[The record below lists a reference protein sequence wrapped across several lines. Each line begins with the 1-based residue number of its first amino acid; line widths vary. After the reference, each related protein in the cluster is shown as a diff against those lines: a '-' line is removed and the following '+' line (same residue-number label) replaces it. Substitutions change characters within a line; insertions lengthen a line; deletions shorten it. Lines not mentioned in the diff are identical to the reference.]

1 MIVPGKVLKLVEHT
15 VKLPRRQFFHLA
27 AGAAVLPA
35 VSRTAWAQSYPS
47 RPVRIIVGFP
57 AGGTPDLFARLIG
70 EWLSERLG
78 QSFVIENRP
87 GAATNIATELVA
99 RAAPDGYT
107 LLMVAAPNVVNATLY
122 PDLKFNF
129 IRDIAPVAS
138 IGGIPFIMVVNP
150 SFPAKTVPEFIAY
163 AKAHPGQINV
173 TSTGTGNL
181 TYMAAELFKMMA
193 GVDMV
198 QVPARGE
205 AAAQSDLLSGRVEVM
220 FDPIPSSIGYVQTGK
235 LLALAVTTAERSDV
249 LPNLPPIGDFVPGYE
264 VSGTVGIGAP
274 KGTPD
279 EIIALLNKQINAGLT
294 DFKMKARLAE
304 VGTAV
309 LIGSPADFSK
319 LIADET
325 EKWAK
330 VIKFVGIKAE

>member
-1 MIVPGKVLKLVEHT
+1 
-15 VKLPRRQFFHLA
+15 VKLPRRHFFHLA
-27 AGAAVLPA
+27 AGAAVQPA
-35 VSRTAWAQSYPS
+35 LSRTGWAQSYPS
-47 RPVRIIVGFP
+47 RPVRVIVGFP
-57 AGGTPDLFARLIG
+57 AGGTPDVFARLIG

-150 SFPAKTVPEFIAY
+150 SFPAKTVPDFITY

-193 GVDMV
+193 AVDIV

-205 AAAQSDLLSGRVEVM
+205 AAAQSDLLSDRVQVM
-220 FDPIPSSIGYVQTGK
+220 FDPIPSSIGYVQTRK
-235 LLALAVTTAERSDV
+235 LLALAVTTATRSDL
-249 LPNLPPIGDFVPGYE
+249 LPELPRIGDFVPGYE
-264 VSGTVGIGAP
+264 VSGTLGIGAP

-279 EIIALLNKQINAGLT
+279 EIIAALNKEINAGLT
-294 DFKMKARLAE
+294 DSKMKARVAE
-304 VGTAV
+304 VGATV
-309 LIGSPADFSK
+309 VVGSPTDFGK

-330 VIKFVGIKAE
+330 VIRFAGIKVE

>member
-1 MIVPGKVLKLVEHT
+1 M
-15 VKLPRRQFFHLA
+15 KLPRRRFLHLA
-27 AGAAVLPA
+27 AGAAALPA
-35 VSRTAWAQSYPS
+35 LPRVASALDYPT
-47 RPVRIIVGFP
+47 RPVHIIVGFP
-57 AGGTPDLFARLIG
+57 AGGTPDLLARLIG

-107 LLMVAAPNVVNATLY
+107 LLLVASPNVTNVTLY
-122 PDLKFNF
+122 PNLKFNF
-129 IRDIAPVAS
+129 IRDITPVAS
-138 IGGIPFIMVVNP
+138 IGGVPFIMVVNP

-173 TSTGTGNL
+173 ASTGTGNL

-205 AAAQSDLLSGRVEVM
+205 AAAQSDLLSGRVQVM

-235 LLALAVTTAERSDV
+235 LRALAVTTATRSDV
-249 LPNLPPIGDFVPGYE
+249 LPDLPPVGDLVPGYE

-274 KGTPD
+274 RGTPD
-279 EIIALLNKQINAGLT
+279 EIITTLNKEINAGLA
-294 DFKMKARLAE
+294 DPKLRARLAE
-304 VGTAV
+304 VGTMV
-309 LIGSPADFSK
+309 LVGSPADFGK
-319 LIADET
+319 VITAET
-325 EKWAK
+325 EKWGK
-330 VIKFVGIKAE
+330 VIRAAGIKAE

>member
-1 MIVPGKVLKLVEHT
+1 
-15 VKLPRRQFFHLA
+15 VKLPRRHFFHLA

-35 VSRTAWAQSYPS
+35 LSRTGWAQSYPS
-47 RPVRIIVGFP
+47 RPVRVIVGFP
-57 AGGTPDLFARLIG
+57 AGGTPDVFARLIG

-150 SFPAKTVPEFIAY
+150 SFPAKTVPDFITY

-193 GVDMV
+193 AVDIV

-205 AAAQSDLLSGRVEVM
+205 AAAQSDLLSDRVQVM
-220 FDPIPSSIGYVQTGK
+220 FDPIPSSIGYVQTRK
-235 LLALAVTTAERSDV
+235 LLALAVTTATRSDL
-249 LPNLPPIGDFVPGYE
+249 LPELPRIGDFVPGYE
-264 VSGTVGIGAP
+264 VSGTLGIGAP
-274 KGTPD
+274 KGTPG
-279 EIIALLNKQINAGLT
+279 EIIAALNKEINAGLT
-294 DFKMKARLAE
+294 DSKMKARVAE
-304 VGTAV
+304 VGATV
-309 LIGSPADFSK
+309 LVGSPTDFGK

-330 VIKFVGIKAE
+330 VIRFAGIKVE

>member
-1 MIVPGKVLKLVEHT
+1 M
-15 VKLPRRQFFHLA
+15 KLPRRKFLHLA
-27 AGAAVLPA
+27 ASAAALPA
-35 VSRTAWAQSYPS
+35 LPRVASALVYPT
-47 RPVRIIVGFP
+47 RPVHIILGLP

-87 GAATNIATELVA
+87 GAATNIATDLVA
-99 RAAPDGYT
+99 KAPPDGYT
-107 LLMVAAPNVVNATLY
+107 LLMVTTPNLINATLY

-138 IGGIPFIMVVNP
+138 IGGVPFIMVVNP

-163 AKAHPGQINV
+163 ARSHPSQINV
-173 TSTGTGNL
+173 ASSGTGNL
-181 TYMAAELFKMMA
+181 TYMAAELFKMIA

-205 AAAQSDLLSGRVEVM
+205 ASAYSDLLSGRVQVM
-220 FDPIPSSIGYVQTGK
+220 FGPIPSLIGYVQAGK
-235 LLALAVTTAERSDV
+235 VRALAVTTATRLDV
-249 LPNLPPIGDFVPGYE
+249 LPDLAPVGDFVPGYE

-274 KGTPD
+274 RGTRD
-279 EIIALLNKQINAGLT
+279 EIITTLNKEINAGLT
-294 DFKMKARLAE
+294 DSKIKARLAE
-304 VGTAV
+304 LGATV
-309 LIGSPADFSK
+309 LVGSPADFGR

-325 EKWAK
+325 EKWGK
-330 VIKFVGIKAE
+330 VIRAASMKAE

>member
-1 MIVPGKVLKLVEHT
+1 
-15 VKLPRRQFFHLA
+15 VKLPRRHFFHLA

-35 VSRTAWAQSYPS
+35 LSRTGWAQSYPS
-47 RPVRIIVGFP
+47 RPVRVIVGFP
-57 AGGTPDLFARLIG
+57 AGGTPDVFARLIG

-150 SFPAKTVPEFIAY
+150 SFPAKTVPDFITY
-163 AKAHPGQINV
+163 AKAYPGQINV

-193 GVDMV
+193 AVDIV

-205 AAAQSDLLSGRVEVM
+205 AAAQSDLLSDRVQVM
-220 FDPIPSSIGYVQTGK
+220 FDPIPSSIGYVQTRK
-235 LLALAVTTAERSDV
+235 LLALAVTTATRSDL
-249 LPNLPPIGDFVPGYE
+249 LPELPRIGDFVPGYE
-264 VSGTVGIGAP
+264 VSGTLGIGAP

-279 EIIALLNKQINAGLT
+279 EIIAALNKEINAGLT
-294 DFKMKARLAE
+294 DSKMKARVAE
-304 VGTAV
+304 VGATV
-309 LIGSPADFSK
+309 LVGSPTDFGK

-330 VIKFVGIKAE
+330 VIRFAGIKVE

>member
-1 MIVPGKVLKLVEHT
+1 MRLS
-15 VKLPRRQFFHLA
+15 RNQFFHIA
-27 AGAAVLPA
+27 VGAVLLPA
-35 VSRTAWAQSYPS
+35 ASVIAKAQSYPS
-47 RPVRIIVGFP
+47 RPVHIIVGFP

-70 EWLSERLG
+70 ERLSERLG

-87 GAATNIATELVA
+87 GAATNIATGLVA
-99 RAAPDGYT
+99 RAEPDGYT
-107 LLMVAAPNVVNATLY
+107 LLMVAAPNVINATLH

-129 IRDIAPVAS
+129 IRDITPVAS
-138 IGGIPFIMVVNP
+138 IGGIPFVMVVNP
-150 SFPAKTVPEFIAY
+150 SFPVKTVPEFIAY

-181 TYMAAELFKMMA
+181 TYMAAELFKMMS

-205 AAAQSDLLSGRVEVM
+205 AAAQSDLLSGRVQVM
-220 FDPIPSSIGYVQTGK
+220 FDPIPSSIGNIQTGK
-235 LLALAVTTAERSDV
+235 LLALAVTTATRSDV
-249 LPNLPPIGDFVPGYE
+249 LPDLPPIGDFVPGYE

-279 EIIALLNKQINAGLT
+279 EIVAALNREINAGLT
-294 DFKMKARLAE
+294 DPKMKSRIAE
-304 VGTAV
+304 LGTAV
-309 LIGSPADFSK
+309 RVGSPADFGK

-325 EKWAK
+325 EKWSR
-330 VIKFVGIKAE
+330 VIKFAGIKQE

>member
-1 MIVPGKVLKLVEHT
+1 M
-15 VKLPRRQFFHLA
+15 KLPRRHFFHLA

-35 VSRTAWAQSYPS
+35 LSRTGWAQSYPS
-47 RPVRIIVGFP
+47 RPVRVIVGFP
-57 AGGTPDLFARLIG
+57 AGGTPDVFARLIG

-150 SFPAKTVPEFIAY
+150 SFPAKTVPDFITY

-193 GVDMV
+193 AVDIV

-205 AAAQSDLLSGRVEVM
+205 AAAQSDLLSDRVQVM
-220 FDPIPSSIGYVQTGK
+220 FDPIPSSIGYVQTRK
-235 LLALAVTTAERSDV
+235 LLALAVTTATRSDL
-249 LPNLPPIGDFVPGYE
+249 LPELPRIGDFVPGYE
-264 VSGTVGIGAP
+264 VSGTLGIGAP

-279 EIIALLNKQINAGLT
+279 EIIAALNKEINAGLT
-294 DFKMKARLAE
+294 DSKMKARVAE
-304 VGTAV
+304 VGATV
-309 LIGSPADFSK
+309 LVGSPTDFGK

-330 VIKFVGIKAE
+330 VIRFAGIKVE

>member
-1 MIVPGKVLKLVEHT
+1 MRLS
-15 VKLPRRQFFHLA
+15 RNQFFHIA
-27 AGAAVLPA
+27 VGAVLLPA
-35 VSRTAWAQSYPS
+35 ASVIAKAQSYPS
-47 RPVRIIVGFP
+47 RPVHIIVGFP

-70 EWLSERLG
+70 ERLSERLG

-87 GAATNIATELVA
+87 GAATNIATGLVA
-99 RAAPDGYT
+99 RAEPDGYT
-107 LLMVAAPNVVNATLY
+107 LLMVAAPNVINATLH

-129 IRDIAPVAS
+129 IRDITPVAS
-138 IGGIPFIMVVNP
+138 IGGIPFVMVVNP
-150 SFPAKTVPEFIAY
+150 SFPVKTVPEFIAY

-181 TYMAAELFKMMA
+181 TSMAAELFKMMS

-205 AAAQSDLLSGRVEVM
+205 AAAQSDLLSGRVQVM
-220 FDPIPSSIGYVQTGK
+220 FDPIPSSIGNIQTGK
-235 LLALAVTTAERSDV
+235 LLALAVTTATRSDV
-249 LPNLPPIGDFVPGYE
+249 LPDLPPIGDFVPGYE

-279 EIIALLNKQINAGLT
+279 EIVAALNREINAGLT
-294 DFKMKARLAE
+294 DPKMKSRIAE
-304 VGTAV
+304 LGTAV
-309 LIGSPADFSK
+309 RVGSPADFGK

-325 EKWAK
+325 EKWSR
-330 VIKFVGIKAE
+330 VIKFAGIKQE